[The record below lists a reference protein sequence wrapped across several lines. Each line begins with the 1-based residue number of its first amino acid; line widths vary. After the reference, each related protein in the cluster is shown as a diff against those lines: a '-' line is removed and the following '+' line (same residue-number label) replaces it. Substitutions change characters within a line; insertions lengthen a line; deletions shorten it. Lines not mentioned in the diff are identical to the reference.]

1 MKLRALT
8 AIVLIPPVLYLSVW
22 SPGWLFF
29 SVLVVV
35 VVRTVYEYFE
45 LSRAAGFGGYRWL
58 GYAGSAALC
67 LAQWVDLSLEGSP
80 DTAGA
85 IGRLAPA
92 VLIVVVLVIPLGLTL
107 ALIWTRELRDY
118 LKAACSTL
126 FAILYVGLMLS
137 FLVPLRLSGTVAQ
150 QAAGIVPPRYLLLFL
165 FAVIWSGDIF
175 AYVVGRGF
183 GRTLIFPHISPKK
196 TLEGSL
202 AGLAGSLLVAWA
214 LAVWWQ
220 TSDLKTVMLWAG
232 LVALAG
238 QAGDL
243 AESALKR
250 SADIKDSGSLLP
262 GHGGLLDRVDSLI
275 VGAPV
280 LWLALVLK
288 SGPTACVDLQRLL
301 GR

>member
-8 AIVLIPPVLYLSVW
+8 ALVLIPPVLYLSVW

-29 SVLVVV
+29 AVLLVVV
-35 VVRTVYEYFE
+35 ERTVYEYFE

-67 LAQWVDLSLEGSP
+67 LAQWADAGWMGPPV
-80 DTAGA
+80 TAGKPGA
-85 IGRLAPA
+85 AAPG
-92 VLIVVVLVIPLGLTL
+92 VLLVTVLVIPVGLTL
-107 ALIWTRELRDY
+107 ALIGTRELSDY

-137 FLVPLRLSGTVAQ
+137 FLVPLRLSGALAQ

-165 FAVIWSGDIF
+165 FAVIWAGDIF
-175 AYVVGRGF
+175 AYVVGRGL

-214 LAVWWQ
+214 LAAWWQ
-220 TSDLKTVMLWAG
+220 TSDLKTVMLWVG

-250 SADIKDSGSLLP
+250 CADLKDSGSLLP

-275 VGAPV
+275 FGAPV
-280 LWLALVLK
+280 LWLALLLK
-288 SGPTACVDLQRLL
+288 W
-301 GR
+301 

>member
-8 AIVLIPPVLYLSVW
+8 AIALIPPVLYLSVW
-22 SPGWLFF
+22 SPDWLFF
-29 SVLVVV
+29 AVLLAVVE
-35 VVRTVYEYFE
+35 RTIYEYFE
-45 LSRAAGFGGYRWL
+45 LSGVAGLGGYRWL

-67 LAQWVDLSLEGSP
+67 LAQWADVSWLGSP
-80 DTAGA
+80 
-85 IGRLAPA
+85 LATGGMSVA
-92 VLIVVVLVIPLGLTL
+92 VPRVLLVTLLVIPIGLTL
-107 ALIWTRELRDY
+107 ALIWTRDLHDY
-118 LKAACSTL
+118 LNAACSTL

-137 FLVPLRLSGTVAQ
+137 FLVPLRVSGGLAQ
-150 QAAGIVPPRYLLLFL
+150 QAAGIIPPRFLLLFL
-165 FAVIWSGDIF
+165 FAVIWAGDIF
-175 AYVVGRGF
+175 AYLVGRGL
-183 GRTLIFPHISPKK
+183 GRTLIFPQISPKK

-214 LAVWWQ
+214 LAAWWQ

-250 SADIKDSGSLLP
+250 SADLKDSGSLLP

-275 VGAPV
+275 FGAPV
-280 LWLALVLK
+280 LWLALVVK
-288 SGPTACVDLQRLL
+288 HLQM
-301 GR
+301 